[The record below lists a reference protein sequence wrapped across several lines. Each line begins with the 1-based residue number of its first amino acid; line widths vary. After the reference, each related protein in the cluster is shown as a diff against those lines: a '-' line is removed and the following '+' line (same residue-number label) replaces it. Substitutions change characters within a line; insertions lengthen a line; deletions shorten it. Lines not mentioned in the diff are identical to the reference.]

1 MQKKD
6 SKISIIFPSYNG
18 AKYLKKNL
26 DSIKNLKNIDEIEL
40 VIIDNNSIDSSL
52 SIIESYKNE
61 INLKLIKNKLNE
73 GFAKACNSGARV
85 CNGEFIFFTNQDV
98 IFSSNFFEKLKQIY
112 YNLRIEDEIIISPAI
127 IFEDLTIHYYGA
139 KNHFLG
145 FSYTP
150 EIGEVLR
157 KEKIIRRTQRFSGG
171 SLFIKKNY
179 FLMLGGFD
187 EDFFMYHE
195 DTDLSLKVLRN
206 GGKIYTTNDPFLIH
220 QKRYHK
226 LNKLQ
231 YYFLEHNRFILLV
244 KNISEIRKLFPY
256 VILTEFILLFHSLLI
271 RRLNLRLRIYID
283 LIHKVKDLKIKREES
298 RKGQKLL
305 SYRKLSKT
313 LDLALLGN
321 LRNLKF
327 FRTLLSILNKIF
339 KFA

>member
-26 DSIKNLKNIDEIEL
+26 DSIKNLRNFNEIEL
-40 VIIDNNSIDSSL
+40 VIIDNNSIDLSL

-61 INLKLIKNKLNE
+61 INLKLIKNKMNE

-85 CNGEFIFFTNQDV
+85 CNGEFLFFTNQDV
-98 IFSSNFFEKLKQIY
+98 IFSSDFFEKLKQIY
-112 YNLRIEDEIIISPAI
+112 YNLRLEDEIIISPAI
-127 IFEDLTIHYYGA
+127 IFEDFTIHYYGA

-157 KEKIIRRTQRFSGG
+157 KEKIIKRTQRFSGG
-171 SLFIKKNY
+171 SLFIKKDY

-187 EDFFMYHE
+187 EEFFMYHE
-195 DTDLSLKVLRN
+195 DTDLSLKVLRK
-206 GGKIYTTNDPFLIH
+206 GIKIYTTNDPFLIH

-231 YYFLEHNRFILLV
+231 YYFLEHNRFIILV
-244 KNISEIRKLFPY
+244 KHISEIRKILPY
-256 VILTEFILLFHSLLI
+256 IIIAEFILLVHSLII
-271 RRLNLRLRIYID
+271 RNLKLRLRIYID
-283 LIHKVKDLKIKREES
+283 LIHKIKDFKVLREKSKKDLV
-298 RKGQKLL
+298 
-305 SYRKLSKT
+305 SYRRLSKT
-313 LDLALLGN
+313 LDITLLGN
-321 LRNLKF
+321 LKNLKL
-327 FRTLLSILNKIF
+327 FRSFLSILNKIF
-339 KFA
+339 RVA